1 MSETTTQE
9 GPEREATPE
18 EIEAYYKEMLEYNK
32 KQIEML
38 TTQAEVEKLKAD
50 IAEHRTRG
58 YLNYVRLAQL
68 KLGPPKETAADAPEE
83 TSSKEE
89 GGKKRSLKKPV

>member
-1 MSETTTQE
+1 MSEKTNQE
-9 GPEREATPE
+9 PQEEEMTPE
-18 EIEAYYKEMLEYNK
+18 QAEAYYKDMLEYNK
-32 KQIEML
+32 KQIELL
-38 TTQAEVEKLKAD
+38 TTHAEVEKLKAD

-68 KLGPPKETAADAPEE
+68 KMGPPKETAADAPEE

>member
-1 MSETTTQE
+1 
-9 GPEREATPE
+9 
-18 EIEAYYKEMLEYNK
+18 MLEYNK

-68 KLGPPKETAADAPEE
+68 KLGPPKETAADALEE

-89 GGKKRSLKKPV
+89 EVRNDHLKTSIMTTAIY